1 MKRKHVVLGG
11 LVLAALVALV
21 AWGCSKAPSGKE
33 AAAAAGAASGPQ
45 TVAIDVTDRG
55 FVPAQVSV
63 HAGSPVTLV
72 VTRKTDATCAK
83 EIVLAD
89 EGIRRELPL
98 NETVRIDLAPPAPGE
113 HRYACGMGMVSGTLK
128 VQ

>member
-1 MKRKHVVLGG
+1 MKRNHVALTG
-11 LVLAALVALV
+11 LSLAAGLGLL
-21 AWGCSKAPSGKE
+21 AWGCSRTSSAG
-33 AAAAAGAASGPQ
+33 AGAAAGAGSQ
-45 TVAIDVTDRG
+45 TVAIEVTDRG

-63 HAGSPVTLV
+63 RAGSPVTLV

-89 EGIRRELPL
+89 QGIRRALPL
-98 NETVRIDLAPPAPGE
+98 NEAVRIDFTPKSAGKVP
-113 HRYACGMGMVSGTLK
+113 YVCGMGMVGGTLM

>member
-1 MKRKHVVLGG
+1 MKRNRVVLLGILALAGLVVLG
-11 LVLAALVALV
+11 
-21 AWGCSKAPSGKE
+21 WGCSRTSSAG
-33 AAAAAGAASGPQ
+33 AGAAAGPQ

-63 HAGSPVTLV
+63 RAGSPVTLV

-89 EGIRRELPL
+89 VGIKRELPL
-98 NETVRIDLAPPAPGE
+98 NEAVRIEFTPTSRGE
-113 HRYACGMGMVSGTLK
+113 HRYACGMGMVGGTLK